1 MRRTTLSPRAAAG
14 AFEDLASRGR
24 LIGRQRVD
32 RSRLRR
38 RVARRA
44 RVIAGRAGLVALG
57 VVALGVSGVLAGWL
71 LKSPRFAVASVEVS
85 GQSRLSREAIET
97 AAAIEPGSNIFTLDT
112 REVVARLEALPLVR
126 HAAVIRSL
134 PNRVAIAVEERRPFT
149 LVHAGRLHWIDEQGI
164 DLGSEARAVAL
175 GTPVISGL
183 GADDLVPDAPSGR
196 AAAGLS
202 LLRLLLRSGEGLLN
216 SVSEIDMSRT
226 EGPVLYT
233 LDGVEV
239 RIGKEDW
246 EARLGRLLG
255 VLAQLKASGE
265 TVTAIDLRFRDQV
278 VLQTPVK

>member
-1 MRRTTLSPRAAAG
+1 MRRSALSPRAAAG

-57 VVALGVSGVLAGWL
+57 VVALGVSGLLAGWL
-71 LKSPRFAVASVEVS
+71 SKSPRFAVSSVEVS
-85 GQSRLSREAIET
+85 GQSR
-97 AAAIEPGSNIFTLDT
+97 
-112 REVVARLEALPLVR
+112 
-126 HAAVIRSL
+126 

-164 DLGSEARAVAL
+164 DLGPEARAVAP

-183 GADDLVPDAPSGR
+183 GTDDLVPDAPIGR

-216 SVSEIDMSRT
+216 TVSEIDMSGS

-233 LDGVEV
+233 VDGVEV
-239 RIGKEDW
+239 RIGKE
-246 EARLGRLLG
+246 
-255 VLAQLKASGE
+255 
-265 TVTAIDLRFRDQV
+265 
-278 VLQTPVK
+278 

>member
-1 MRRTTLSPRAAAG
+1 MRRSTLSPRAAAG

-57 VVALGVSGVLAGWL
+57 VVALGVSGLLAGWL
-71 LKSPRFAVASVEVS
+71 SKSPRFAVSSVEVS

-126 HAAVIRSL
+126 HATVIRSL

-149 LVHAGRLHWIDEQGI
+149 LVHTGRLHWIDEQGT
-164 DLGSEARAVAL
+164 DLGPEARAVAP

-216 SVSEIDMSRT
+216 SVSEIDMSRA

-265 TVTAIDLRFRDQV
+265 IVTAIDLRFRDQV